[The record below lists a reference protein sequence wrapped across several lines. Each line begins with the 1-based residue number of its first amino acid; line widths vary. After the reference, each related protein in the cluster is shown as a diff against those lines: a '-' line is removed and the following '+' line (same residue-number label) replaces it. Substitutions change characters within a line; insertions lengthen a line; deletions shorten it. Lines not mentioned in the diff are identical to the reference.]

1 MIIYKIKPSLPLY
14 RLDEFVNNFRKK
26 YDNILIDVK
35 LSKEEYLVLVSKEIN
50 EES

>member
-35 LSKEEYLVLVSKEIN
+35 ISKEEYLVLVSK
-50 EES
+50 